1 MSSPISF
8 DGILPPAKVNIR
20 RHFSLF
26 TFDRQRCGRRL
37 FLSIQKLFS
46 ECSTIL
52 AVVILSLNCSKVL
65 TEESSVR
72 SWQGLGG
79 FGSGQKKIW
88 LGAKG
93 KPKMCEPL
101 SLRFFCSQNHRQPCL
116 LFRSDRQKRL
126 LLFVAPH
133 NADSTW
139 ENYERRPTN
148 IMTKTR
154 STLAS

>member
-8 DGILPPAKVNIR
+8 DGIPPPAKVNIR

-26 TFDRQRCGRRL
+26 TFDRQRCGRRI

-72 SWQGLGG
+72 S
-79 FGSGQKKIW
+79 
-88 LGAKG
+88 
-93 KPKMCEPL
+93 
-101 SLRFFCSQNHRQPCL
+101 
-116 LFRSDRQKRL
+116 
-126 LLFVAPH
+126 
-133 NADSTW
+133 
-139 ENYERRPTN
+139 
-148 IMTKTR
+148 
-154 STLAS
+154 